1 MGILVLI
8 PAYGRRYTT
17 WEAAKADWEAGKDFK
32 IEGGGPYCSIR
43 NEEQLNAEFGDI
55 IIRYGKNNEM
65 WDYI

>member
-1 MGILVLI
+1 MGTLVLI

-17 WEAAKADWEAGKDFK
+17 WEAAKVDWEAGKDFK
-32 IEGGGPYCSIR
+32 IEGGPYCSKR
-43 NEEQLNAEFGDI
+43 DEKQLNAEFDDI